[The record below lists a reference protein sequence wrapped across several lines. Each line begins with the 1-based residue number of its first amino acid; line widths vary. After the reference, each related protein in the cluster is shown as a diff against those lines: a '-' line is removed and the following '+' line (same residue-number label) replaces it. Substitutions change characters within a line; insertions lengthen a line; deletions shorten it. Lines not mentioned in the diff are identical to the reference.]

1 MKTILGNNLP
11 EITEVTLLSL
21 EEYKECNKNINLF
34 DLIPDEEIGSW
45 YLQTPADDEALWVV
59 ICDEIDKTYYV
70 TIEED
75 PPFGSGGIGLR
86 PVIKLSSSTL
96 KDGTI
101 LEVGDNVVIG
111 KITLIA
117 ISNTI
122 LFSNKAIWYDK
133 ENDTYGY
140 FDDETNIYENSLA
153 KKRVDAWFEAEI
165 KPNL

>member
-11 EITEVTLLSL
+11 EIAEVTLLSL
-21 EEYKECNKNINLF
+21 EEYKECNKNINFF

-45 YLQTPADDEALWVV
+45 YLQTPADDEALWV
-59 ICDEIDKTYYV
+59 V

-140 FDDETNIYENSLA
+140 FDDETNIYKNSLA

>member
-1 MKTILGNNLP
+1 M
-11 EITEVTLLSL
+11 
-21 EEYKECNKNINLF
+21 
-34 DLIPDEEIGSW
+34 
-45 YLQTPADDEALWVV
+45 
-59 ICDEIDKTYYV
+59 
-70 TIEED
+70 
-75 PPFGSGGIGLR
+75 
-86 PVIKLSSSTL
+86 
-96 KDGTI
+96 
-101 LEVGDNVVIG
+101 EVGDNVVIG